1 MGFQPRSRW
10 LSTSTISN
18 AANHGQKDI
27 QTIPMQIP
35 IPTITAEAAFPVT
48 TITTATKTTTTATTT
63 TTVPPNKIIKKTEK
77 TKNLI
82 LMVREPQTQMISIPI
97 TRVQSMQTSN
107 CDQKS
112 NLKAF
117 VEVPKTSTKTRIFL
131 LTRPTKP
138 QYIKLMP
145 EVVSK
150 NENNLNV
157 KTPTTM
163 TSVKIEP
170 QTKIIRV
177 PFLSRSRMQN
187 VLVKKTEL
195 NYLPLKKE
203 TTETQSLNQLEVI
216 SDSNTNTNQSQNQ
229 SVITKPSTIS
239 QINLDCSE
247 NRKPST
253 LTSMAEIEL
262 TNADVKMSH
271 SHAEMSGAMPPTA
284 TVEEIDVP
292 VFIDG
297 EYCVTVDQSL

>member
-1 MGFQPRSRW
+1 
-10 LSTSTISN
+10 
-18 AANHGQKDI
+18 
-27 QTIPMQIP
+27 
-35 IPTITAEAAFPVT
+35 
-48 TITTATKTTTTATTT
+48 
-63 TTVPPNKIIKKTEK
+63 
-77 TKNLI
+77 
-82 LMVREPQTQMISIPI
+82 MISIPI

-131 LTRPTKP
+131 LTRPTKT

-157 KTPTTM
+157 KTPTT

-216 SDSNTNTNQSQNQ
+216 SNLNTNQSQNQ
-229 SVITKPSTIS
+229 SVITKPSTIN

-262 TNADVKMSH
+262 ANADVKMSH

-297 EYCVTVDQSL
+297 EYCVTFLNWSITTYLTYEYVEITLPFGGSSLLAFFDDYWFRLKSFMVYMYVIV